1 MASTMTS
8 TVAGAGEAEAQ
19 QRPSAAGAADDNVA
33 LRKVSQ
39 AEPAELTA
47 APTHG
52 ALSSVRS
59 DSMSGRS
66 EPVVGSVTAS
76 FQQQTMAQQQ
86 EPWDAEGGDG
96 EEDPETMIR
105 QFGANPMMDRVQQAL
120 YDQLLQTYERVSE
133 ELRDKEADMKRTKTK
148 RETVGVELYSLQ
160 QQLARLQVS
169 LEQTHE
175 AYSTTA
181 EARAKS
187 ELDLDQT
194 KEEYARRKQA
204 TEDLAQAHAK
214 NMAELNALQDT
225 LRQVE
230 QYNEEVKGE
239 ILVTRRATYKAESA
253 MQGLE
258 KEKGRQDVYIN
269 NLLDQVKRLQEQ
281 VVLQEAQIAS
291 QTGQSTEA
299 QDMIRETA
307 KEMEVIHFEKK
318 QLLQQWRSALVG
330 LARRDEAL
338 TAATNALRD
347 AENASREHETEI
359 EGLKREMVKA
369 QAENETLVA
378 VKDRLQSEGKYADEL
393 LEKLKADGD
402 RLAETYTMLQRSKAQ
417 MEEEEGRVDASH
429 KHLRHQVGILTQS
442 VQTVTRE
449 RQKLEKAAALAVEQQ
464 STTSKA
470 ISILAKQRQQ
480 ALAEC
485 HEKEAEEANLQNE
498 LARVRVD
505 VLNTEAH
512 NAQLRERVAEV
523 DAELARRDRL
533 IARYQLEIR
542 QRADEVEKKMYRVD
556 RLNRRYEKLVQR
568 AAEDEAGIEGNGP
581 LEGAIRNLNKEIDAT
596 RAEQE
601 RLKHEWLR
609 DQTKLVSTASATED
623 VLEANDE
630 LKARSGILARRR
642 ARIMGEAA
650 TNEAEA
656 KRLAA
661 SIQAMHLDMARLNQL
676 IGKSGAQAAEL
687 GNATSNMER
696 DFLLEL
702 KALEAESLALED
714 KIGTANGAKNDILAE
729 IVETERQLLLWGK
742 KIQLEKET
750 QAALDPEAGKG
761 EVKGME
767 REIHR
772 MRVRLDT
779 LKREQE
785 TMIQDMEQAIMKRE
799 QIAVRYKGK
808 AAASASKPGAW
819 DLTQAALKKRVAAAQ
834 KDLQRLG
841 REMAQATAAAGDRRA
856 QLDKLTSELERAT
869 TGYEDLSRQREELQ
883 AQINTGLYEKQRRT
897 QAAAARTK
905 MARRLQDIARG
916 AAQPPDR
923 RDSMRIQQAL
933 FTAEAR
939 LGSVRDTIEALA
951 ARHPHLG
958 EVLSR
963 VLALADDATG
973 Q

>member
-1 MASTMTS
+1 MML
-8 TVAGAGEAEAQ
+8 V
-19 QRPSAAGAADDNVA
+19 RIA
-33 LRKVSQ
+33 L
-39 AEPAELTA
+39 PITA
-47 APTHG
+47 AT
-52 ALSSVRS
+52 
-59 DSMSGRS
+59 
-66 EPVVGSVTAS
+66 
-76 FQQQTMAQQQ
+76 
-86 EPWDAEGGDG
+86 
-96 EEDPETMIR
+96 
-105 QFGANPMMDRVQQAL
+105 
-120 YDQLLQTYERVSE
+120 LLT
-133 ELRDKEADMKRTKTK
+133 
-148 RETVGVELYSLQ
+148 
-160 QQLARLQVS
+160 VS

-307 KEMEVIHFEKK
+307 KASGPALRAVMLHLDEMEVIHFEKK

-417 MEEEEGRVDASH
+417 MEEEEGRVDASALLPLH
-429 KHLRHQVGILTQS
+429 PQLPQLLQQLLQRTAALDTPVGILTQS

-630 LKARSGILARRR
+630 LKAHSGILARRR

-656 KRLAA
+656 KRLAASIQAEGKRLAA

-687 GNATSNMER
+687 GNASSNMER

-819 DLTQAALKKRVAAAQ
+819 DLTQAALKKRVAGAQ

-905 MARRLQDIARG
+905 MARRLQNIARG